1 MDPQTMHS
9 FLQMRARANEAAAQE
24 RADVLRVEATRL
36 ADRLRAEPGVTGVWL
51 FGSLAWGRP
60 HAASDIDLAV
70 AGLPSGRYF
79 GVLGEL
85 LMSASAS
92 VDLVRLEEIDLDT
105 IPRVELALQSFI
117 RQLQQPDTLE

>member
-1 MDPQTMHS
+1 MHS

>member
-9 FLQMRARANEAAAQE
+9 FLRMRARANEAAAQE

-117 RQLQQPDTLE
+117 RQLQQTDTAQ

>member
-1 MDPQTMHS
+1 MTDLTMHT
-9 FLQMRARANEAAAQE
+9 FLQQRAQARAVAASE
-24 RADVLRVEATRL
+24 RASVLRAEAGVLARRL
-36 ADRLRAEPGVTGVWL
+36 LEEPGVTGVWL